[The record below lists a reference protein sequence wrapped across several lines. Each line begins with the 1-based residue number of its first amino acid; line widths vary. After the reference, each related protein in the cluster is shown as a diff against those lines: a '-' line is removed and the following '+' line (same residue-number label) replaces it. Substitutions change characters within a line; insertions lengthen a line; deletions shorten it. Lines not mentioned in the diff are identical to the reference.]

1 VLLLATLTGCGAREN
16 PSRPGAGGA
25 PSASTQILQLQQELS
40 ITRDS
45 LRLANSMI
53 ESVNI
58 RLVEPS
64 DSLLRRYALQMALQ
78 GRSREAAVLINI
90 IDGRT
95 RNLNFTER
103 RGSVMLTIILLITV
117 LFGFLYV
124 GLRTLRKLAM
134 EDGALAYNRAIAA
147 LAGLLIYF
155 VFSMAGLSIP
165 VLFLNSLAVG
175 KPLYSLTMNFLALTT
190 GALSTMYI
198 GRMLTAD
205 GERTILLG
213 IILGVFTTAFFMDM
227 LFKALFSAFEM
238 KVLLPNTMFVIGV
251 VLVYLF
257 GRDPKA
263 EGYSQYDTPHRE
275 LDLDRF

>member
-1 VLLLATLTGCGAREN
+1 
-16 PSRPGAGGA
+16 
-25 PSASTQILQLQQELS
+25 
-40 ITRDS
+40 
-45 LRLANSMI
+45 
-53 ESVNI
+53 
-58 RLVEPS
+58 
-64 DSLLRRYALQMALQ
+64 
-78 GRSREAAVLINI
+78 
-90 IDGRT
+90 
-95 RNLNFTER
+95 
-103 RGSVMLTIILLITV
+103 
-117 LFGFLYV
+117 
-124 GLRTLRKLAM
+124 
-134 EDGALAYNRAIAA
+134 
-147 LAGLLIYF
+147 
-155 VFSMAGLSIP
+155 
-165 VLFLNSLAVG
+165 
-175 KPLYSLTMNFLALTT
+175 
-190 GALSTMYI
+190 MYI